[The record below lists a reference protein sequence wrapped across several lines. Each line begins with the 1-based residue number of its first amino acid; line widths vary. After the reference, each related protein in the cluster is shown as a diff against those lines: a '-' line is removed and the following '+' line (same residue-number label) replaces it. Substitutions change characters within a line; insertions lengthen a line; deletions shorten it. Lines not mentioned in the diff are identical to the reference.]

1 MHLLQPSS
9 RNDKVPL
16 AQMHP
21 IALPYS
27 GGTQANFT
35 MLSSCTLDL
44 EVQVKNED
52 VGSIGSKMV
61 SVTLIESVSNLSPL

>member
-1 MHLLQPSS
+1 MIVPS
-9 RNDKVPL
+9 

-21 IALPYS
+21 IASPYS

-44 EVQVKNED
+44 KVKVKNED
-52 VGSIGSKMV
+52 AGSIGSKMV
-61 SVTLIESVSNLSPL
+61 SVTLIEPVANLSPL